1 MSYFQKK
8 INRRGFLQ
16 KSAVMTAGCLLGF
29 NSFSKTLAL
38 EGSKNNQ
45 PGHRI
50 ALIIDDIG
58 YSVSRAR
65 RFLDLGVPVTFSIL
79 PRLADSVNLS
89 LEIKKNG
96 HEIMLHQPME
106 PYNHSLDPGP
116 GALYAGDGE
125 ERIMRVIEENISEI
139 PFASGI
145 NNHMGSKFTALPDKM
160 YHALRIVK
168 EKNMFF
174 VDSLTSNHSKGFATA
189 RSLNMAAAHRNIFL
203 DNIVE
208 ESAILYQLL
217 KLAEIAHEHGS
228 AVGIGHP
235 FSETA
240 SAIKTFC
247 SRIAGSGIA
256 LVHISE
262 VINLPAS

>member
-1 MSYFQKK
+1 MPFFNKN
-8 INRRGFLQ
+8 INRRSFLR
-16 KSAVMTAGCLLGF
+16 KSAIMTAGCLLGF
-29 NSFSKTLAL
+29 NSFSKTLAF
-38 EGSKNNQ
+38 EESNNSQ
-45 PGHRI
+45 TGARI

-65 RFLDLGVPVTFSIL
+65 RFLDIGVPITFSIL

-89 LEIKKNG
+89 FEIKKNG

-106 PYNHSLDPGP
+106 PRNSALDPGP
-116 GALYAGDGE
+116 GALYAVDGK
-125 ERIMRVIEENISEI
+125 ERIMRVIEENISQI
-139 PFASGI
+139 PFAAGI
-145 NNHMGSKFTALPDKM
+145 NNHMGSKFTALSDKM
-160 YHALRIVK
+160 YHALSVVK

-189 RSLNMAAAHRNIFL
+189 KSLNMAAAHRNIFL

-208 ESAILYQLL
+208 EPAVLYQLL

-235 FSETA
+235 FPETA
-240 SAIKTFC
+240 SAIKAFC
-247 SRIAGSGIA
+247 VTPAGRSVS

-262 VINLPAS
+262 VIKS

>member
-1 MSYFQKK
+1 MSYFKK
-8 INRRGFLQ
+8 NINRRSFLQ

-38 EGSKNNQ
+38 EQSKKIQ
-45 PGHRI
+45 PAPRI

-58 YSVSRAR
+58 YRVSHAR
-65 RFLDLGVPVTFSIL
+65 RFLDLGIPITFSIL
-79 PRLADSVNLS
+79 PRLDNSVNLS

-106 PYNHSLDPGP
+106 PYNSKLDPGP

-125 ERIMRVIEENISEI
+125 EHIMKVIEENISEI
-139 PFASGI
+139 PFAAGI

-189 RSLNMAAAHRNIFL
+189 KSLNMAAAHRNMFL
-203 DNIVE
+203 DNVVE
-208 ESAILYQLL
+208 KSAVLCQLS
-217 KLAEIAHEHGS
+217 KLVKIAREHGS

-235 FSETA
+235 FPQTA

-247 SRIAGSGIA
+247 NRLTGSGIS

-262 VINLPAS
+262 VISLTAS

>member
-1 MSYFQKK
+1 MSYFQKN

-29 NSFSKTLAL
+29 NSFSKTLAF
-38 EGSKNNQ
+38 EESNKDQ
-45 PGHRI
+45 TESRI

-65 RFLDLGVPVTFSIL
+65 RFLDLGVPLTFSIL
-79 PRLADSVNLS
+79 PRLADSVKLS
-89 LEIKKNG
+89 LEIKKSG

-106 PYNHSLDPGP
+106 PYDSTLDPGP

-139 PFASGI
+139 PFAAGI

-160 YHALRIVK
+160 HHALRIVK

-217 KLAEIAHEHGS
+217 KLAKIAHEHGS

-235 FSETA
+235 FPETA

-247 SRIAGSGIA
+247 NRLKDSSVS

-262 VINLPAS
+262 VIKT